1 MLKSVQI
8 NWIPLY
14 QLIIINWNNW
24 KIETIGVCFCR
35 EIPNVGN
42 HLREIEEGPPF
53 LLKWVLRLDMQLQT
67 EPEQFGIWYLWD
79 WRGPSLPTQ
88 VTSETWF
95 AIANRVRAIW
105 DFWFVRLRRALS
117 PYSSDLWDLF
127 WNCKPSQSNLEF
139 GICEIEEDS
148 LSLLKWLLRLDM
160 KLQTESEQFGTC
172 SPLNNKWHFHG
183 LKLDLCA
190 IVLSSYAF

>member
-117 PYSSDLWDLF
+117 PYPSDIWDLF
-127 WNCKPSQSNLEF
+127 WNCKPSQSNLGF
-139 GICEIEEDS
+139 GIWDLWDWGG
-148 LSLLKWLLRLDM
+148 LSLPTQVTSETWYAIANRVRAIWDLL
-160 KLQTESEQFGTC
+160 
-172 SPLNNKWHFHG
+172 SPKQQMTFSWIEIGSLRNCPF
-183 LKLDLCA
+183 
-190 IVLSSYAF
+190 

>member
-1 MLKSVQI
+1 MTHWLTDNLESRDASASKKHYFLLKSVQI

-67 EPEQFGIWYLWD
+67 EPEQFGI
-79 WRGPSLPTQ
+79 
-88 VTSETWF
+88 
-95 AIANRVRAIW
+95 
-105 DFWFVRLRRALS
+105 
-117 PYSSDLWDLF
+117 
-127 WNCKPSQSNLEF
+127 CK
-139 GICEIEEDS
+139 IEEDS

-160 KLQTESEQFGTC
+160 QLQTESEQFGIFDLWDWGGPSLPTQVTSETC
-172 SPLNNKWHFHG
+172 FGIANRVRAIWDLLSPKQQMTFSWIEIGSLRDCPF
-183 LKLDLCA
+183 
-190 IVLSSYAF
+190 